1 MRQTVTKWK
10 VILILSNLQLACM
23 RKILLLLVLF
33 ACSSKEK
40 TEPAPSPIVVD
51 ERAKRI
57 IYEGVIKSNYGEGPI
72 ELSLV
77 EAETG
82 LSAPFDIRGTFAKNQ
97 IFTMVRGEY
106 STLQGAAGNEVV
118 LQLHGTI
125 MSTVGKPDPKKGVVA
140 FKPEVHDL
148 DLFFVTDGGNKLILV
163 DEDFDRIADDNQY
176 TLFRRLR
183 LFTIEGYVT
192 FENIS
197 TEFYEQNTNE
207 NWTVAPLGK
216 YANVQNIYDSLV
228 TQKSEGMYLKALAYA
243 IESDSSFNEPRNNYA
258 TSGIGS
264 ELLVIKKIL
273 EMKKS
278 AAYTDTAK
286 AAGLGYK

>member
-1 MRQTVTKWK
+1 M
-10 VILILSNLQLACM
+10 
-23 RKILLLLVLF
+23 LF
-33 ACSSKEK
+33 ACTSKEK
-40 TEPAPSPIVVD
+40 TELPPSPTVVD

-57 IYEGVIKSNYGEGPI
+57 IYEGIIKTKYGEGPV
-72 ELSLV
+72 ELSLA

-82 LSAPFDIRGTFAKNQ
+82 LTAPFDIRGNFVKDQ
-97 IFTMVRGEY
+97 VFTIVRGDY
-106 STLQGAAGNEVV
+106 STLQGAAGNEIV

-125 MSTVGKPDPKKGVVA
+125 MSTVGKNPKKGTVEA
-140 FKPEVHDL
+140 YKPEVNDL
-148 DLFFVTDGGNKLILV
+148 DLFFVTDGGNKLVLV
-163 DEDFDRIADDNQY
+163 DENFDRIADDNRY

-192 FENIS
+192 FENTS

-216 YANVQNIYDSLV
+216 YANAQKIYDSLV

-243 IESDSSFNEPRNNYA
+243 IESDSSFDEPRKNYA
-258 TSGIGS
+258 TYGIGS

-273 EMKKS
+273 EMRKS

>member
-1 MRQTVTKWK
+1 
-10 VILILSNLQLACM
+10 M
-23 RKILLLLVLF
+23 RKIFLLFVLF

-40 TEPAPSPIVVD
+40 TELPPSPTVVD

-57 IYEGVIKSNYGEGPI
+57 MYEGVIKTKYGEGPV

-77 EAETG
+77 EPETG
-82 LSAPFDIRGTFAKNQ
+82 LIAPFDIRGDFVKDQ

-125 MSTVGKPDPKKGVVA
+125 MSTVGKPDPKKSTVA
-140 FKPEVHDL
+140 YKPEVHDL
-148 DLFFVTDGGNKLILV
+148 DLFFITDGGNKLILV
-163 DEDFDRIADDNQY
+163 DEDFNRIADDNRY
-176 TLFRRLR
+176 TLYRRLR
-183 LFTIEGYVT
+183 LFTVEGYVT
-192 FENIS
+192 FENTS

-216 YANVQNIYDSLV
+216 YDNVQKIYDSLV

-243 IESDSSFNEPRNNYA
+243 IESDSSFNEPRKNYA
-258 TSGIGS
+258 TYGVGS

-278 AAYTDTAK
+278 TAYTDTAR
-286 AAGLGYK
+286 AARLGYK